1 MKQEKLEITE
11 HVLSELPLDMK
22 TGSEATGLS
31 ESEATG
37 LSEEELMKLQEEPNQ

>member
-31 ESEATG
+31 E
-37 LSEEELMKLQEEPNQ
+37 EELMKLQEEPNQ